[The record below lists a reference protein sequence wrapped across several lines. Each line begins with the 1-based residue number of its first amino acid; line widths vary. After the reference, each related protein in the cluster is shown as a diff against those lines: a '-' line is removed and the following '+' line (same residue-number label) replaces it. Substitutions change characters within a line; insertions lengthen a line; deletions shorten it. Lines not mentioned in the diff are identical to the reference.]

1 LSCHIWRKISLNKSE
16 LLIHFT
22 IFVNVNLTGSDL
34 LKRIKYIL
42 ILAFILSVDGY
53 SQDPT
58 FSQFYANPLYLAP
71 SFAGATQEYR
81 LGMNYRNQW
90 PSIPGVFNTY
100 SISFDKAMPNFNS
113 GIGVLATYD
122 VAGSGDL
129 STTNIGLLYSYDFNI
144 NKQWHIRPGVNFK
157 FYYLGL
163 DIYKL
168 IFNSQITGSGTSP
181 SLYPP
186 PFENVADVDFA
197 TSALV
202 YNDRIWGGFTLDHLL
217 LPKTSFYGNDSN
229 VPVKFNLFGGIQ
241 VLKKTR
247 LRVKLQEV
255 LSIAMNFQRQ
265 AKFYQTDIGLYYYK
279 DPLIFGLWYR
289 GIPLVTSQ
297 AGDAIIGLVGIKT
310 SQLHIGYSY
319 DFTISNLI
327 GSSGGAHEVSLVYE
341 FTSFTF
347 GSQRKKIRAIPCPEF

>member
-1 LSCHIWRKISLNKSE
+1 MPR
-16 LLIHFT
+16 
-22 IFVNVNLTGSDL
+22 
-34 LKRIKYIL
+34 RIKYIVL
-42 ILAFILSVDGY
+42 LSIILYVDSY

-71 SFAGATQEYR
+71 SFAGATEEYR

-90 PSIPGVFNTY
+90 PAVPGVFHTY

-144 NKQWHIRPGVNFK
+144 NDDWHVRPGINFK

-168 IFNSQITGSGTSP
+168 VFNSQLTGSGTTP
-181 SLYPP
+181 SVYPP
-186 PFENVADVDFA
+186 PFDNVADVDFS

-202 YNDRIWGGFTLDHLL
+202 YNDRIWAGFTFDHLL
-217 LPKTSFYGNDSN
+217 VPKTSFYGDDAN
-229 VPVKFNLFGGIQ
+229 VPIKFNLFGGVQIMR
-241 VLKKTR
+241 KTR

-255 LSIAMNFQRQ
+255 LSVAVNFQKQ
-265 AKFYQTDIGLYYYK
+265 AKFYQTDIGVYYLK

-289 GIPLVTSQ
+289 GIPFVTSQ
-297 AGDAIIGLVGIKT
+297 AGDALIGLVGIKT
-310 SQLHIGYSY
+310 GQFHLGYSY

-327 GSSGGAHEVSLVYE
+327 SSTAGAHEVSLIYE
-341 FTSFTF
+341 FSTLTL
-347 GSQRKKIRAIPCPEF
+347 GSTKRKMRAIPCPEF